1 MKKYKSIVDHIWN
14 CGCGSMNSPYRTVCG
29 FCGAENKNSDN
40 QEIEKNNKKFT
51 NTINKIKHIGII

>member
-40 QEIEKNNKKFT
+40 QEIEK
-51 NTINKIKHIGII
+51 TIKNSQIS